1 MLLARHK
8 GGITTKG
15 ITLTNDPSVPSEE
28 QDKSPLASFPE
39 QCLVGTDVYLYGRCT
54 KGLKEQSQM
63 C

>member
-39 QCLVGTDVYLYGRCT
+39 QCLVGTDVYLYGR
-54 KGLKEQSQM
+54 
-63 C
+63 